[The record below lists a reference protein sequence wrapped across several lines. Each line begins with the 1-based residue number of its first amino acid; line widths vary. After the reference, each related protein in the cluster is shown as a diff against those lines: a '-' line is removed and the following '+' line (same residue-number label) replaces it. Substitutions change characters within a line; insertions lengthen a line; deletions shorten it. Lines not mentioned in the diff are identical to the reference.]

1 MATTLNLQ
9 RTVQSEQVARSAGI
23 VSIAILMSRITGLF
37 REMVMAHKFGAG
49 VAYDAF
55 LLGFRIPNLAR
66 DLFAEGALSSAFV
79 PVFSKYLATKGKR
92 EAAELSNLVATALAL
107 VVGGICVLGII
118 FSPQLVWLLA

>member
-1 MATTLNLQ
+1 MATTLNPQ

-23 VSIAILMSRITGLF
+23 VSIAILMSRIPGLF

-49 VAYDAF
+49 FAYDSF

-79 PVFSKYLATKGKR
+79 PIFSQTLAQKGRK
-92 EAAELSNLVATALAL
+92 EAAVLSNL
-107 VVGGICVLGII
+107 
-118 FSPQLVWLLA
+118 